1 MADVITRLYQQFDP
15 VRPLGAHEDNLYVDW
30 QSRTGVEDIK
40 RTAVR
45 SVLLAGDAPTTTLIT
60 GHRGVGKTTEM
71 IRMKV
76 RLESGEGEAK
86 HFVSMLR
93 GQDWL
98 DLDDI
103 RAEDIVFQT
112 VRQLVSDLNNHAG
125 VTFRHDQIK
134 EWGKALVDW
143 LKTAGIDG
151 GGDWLKISLSLK
163 DFPAARDD
171 FRAVLR
177 GQLPTLI
184 DTVNER
190 LLKPAKQQLARAGTR
205 GGIVVI
211 VDDLDKIR
219 PRAIADRA
227 EVTNQ
232 EQIFVH
238 ESELLRALDCDAIYS
253 IPIEL
258 AYSHAQNDLVTAYG
272 ARPLHLP
279 VIALTS
285 PDNQPS
291 PEGRSALLD
300 IYARRVAAAGAGN
313 AAVFEDDALRDD
325 VLLSTG
331 GYVRSLGT
339 GMREALRTV
348 DTLPITRSAV
358 ATVFNRLA
366 RDMRRGLEPGDRELI
381 DEVAASGAESDNPA
395 FFRLLRSGYLLA
407 YQDDGSD
414 WYAPHPWLRF
424 DGTR

>member
-1 MADVITRLYQQFDP
+1 MPDVITRLYQQFDP

-30 QSRTGVEDIK
+30 QTRTGVEDIK

-45 SVLLAGDAPTTTLIT
+45 SVVLAGDSPTTTLIT
-60 GHRGVGKTTEM
+60 GHRGVGKTTEL
-71 IRMKV
+71 IRTKV
-76 RLESGEGEAK
+76 RLEMGEGEAK

-112 VRQLVSDLNNHAG
+112 VRQLVSDLGDQAG
-125 VTFRHDQIK
+125 LTFRREQAK
-134 EWGKALVDW
+134 EWGKALVEW
-143 LKTAGIDG
+143 LGSAGIDA
-151 GGDWLKISLSLK
+151 GGDWLKISLTLK

-177 GQLPTLI
+177 GQLPSLI
-184 DTVNER
+184 DTVNTR
-190 LLKPAKQQLARAGTR
+190 LLKPAKQQLAQAGTR

-219 PRAIADRA
+219 PHALTDRA
-227 EVTNQ
+227 GVTNQ

-253 IPIEL
+253 VPIEL

-285 PDNQPS
+285 RDGEPLDA
-291 PEGRSALLD
+291 GRDALRD
-300 IYARRVAAAGAGN
+300 IYDRRVAAANAGTQP
-313 AAVFEDDALRDD
+313 VFADDGLREEI
-325 VLLSTG
+325 LLSTG
-331 GYVRSLGT
+331 GHVRSLGT
-339 GMREALRTV
+339 AIRDVLRDV
-348 DTLPITRSAV
+348 DQLPISRTDVERA
-358 ATVFNRLA
+358 FKRLA
-366 RDMRRGLEPGDRELI
+366 RDMRRGLEAGDREI
-381 DEVAASGAESDNPA
+381 IEEVSRSRAESENPA
-395 FFRLLRSGYLLA
+395 FFRLLRSSYVLA
-407 YQDDGSD
+407 YQDDESD
-414 WYAPHPWLRF
+414 WYAPHPWL
-424 DGTR
+424 GLGAPG